1 MDNTENARM
10 LAIGYLEARNYQ
22 RAEEVLR
29 SALTH
34 NPQDVMLLT
43 EMARTKFLM
52 GDHRGA
58 ERFALQALALEPEN
72 GYPMRIYAA
81 TLGALGRRK
90 EALSW
95 AQRAIDAAPL
105 DYLTHYEYA
114 MLLVN
119 GSDKA
124 AAETALP
131 VVTEAL
137 RLGPDDADCHNLLG
151 LVLGR
156 LGRTAE
162 STAAYREALRLDPEH
177 AWALHN
183 IAVNRANRRRLSS
196 ALAGFREAASLDPG
210 IGDHVRRNITET
222 VFGWLRWMAF
232 VAWLVLYLC
241 ERLDDKSPGSARII
255 AACGATVM
263 LVLFVWLLRSL
274 PRQTW
279 RSVLRRQQKSIIL
292 ALYFG
297 WCAVVTG
304 VLGAMA
310 VGVPIGSGGLLI
322 VLLITV
328 VLTWVGT
335 WIASRD
341 DKSKVAH

>member
-1 MDNTENARM
+1 MDSTENARM
-10 LAIGYLEARNYQ
+10 LAVGYLDARNYP

-43 EMARTKFLM
+43 EMARAKFLM
-52 GDHRGA
+52 GEHRAA
-58 ERFALQALALEPEN
+58 ERFALDALKVEPEN

-81 TLGALGRRK
+81 TLGALGRGK

-95 AQRAIDAAPL
+95 ARRAIDTAPL

-114 MLLVN
+114 MLLAKGN
-119 GSDKA
+119 DEAGAK
-124 AAETALP
+124 TALP
-131 VVTEAL
+131 AATEAL
-137 RLGPDDADCHNLLG
+137 RLRPDDADCHNLLG

-162 STAAYREALRLDPEH
+162 STAAYREALRLEPEH

-183 IAVNRANRRRLSS
+183 IAVNRANTRRLSS

-210 IGDHVRRNITET
+210 LGEQVRHNIAET

-232 VAWLVLYLC
+232 VAWFVLYLC
-241 ERLDDKSPGSARII
+241 EHLEDNSPGSARII
-255 AACGATVM
+255 AGCGAAVM
-263 LVLFVWLLRSL
+263 LVLYVWLLRSL

-279 RSVLRRQQKSIIL
+279 RSVLRGQRKSIIL
-292 ALYFG
+292 AVYFA
-297 WCAVVTG
+297 WCAVVIG
-304 VLGAMA
+304 VLAA
-310 VGVPIGSGGLLI
+310 LAAGVPIGSGGLLI

-328 VLTWVGT
+328 VITWVGT

-341 DKSKVAH
+341 DKSKLAY